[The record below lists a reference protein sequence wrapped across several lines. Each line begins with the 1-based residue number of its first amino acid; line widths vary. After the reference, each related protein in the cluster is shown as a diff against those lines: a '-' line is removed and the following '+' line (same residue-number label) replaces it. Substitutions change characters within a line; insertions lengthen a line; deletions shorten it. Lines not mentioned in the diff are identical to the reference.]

1 MRGSFSEKYKMEVGR
16 LENVFYLTNLEKFL
30 QDVSTFLEKVLSL
43 EERVIRNRRDYM
55 RDFGTAVEIKIS
67 DLVDSYGKSDSP
79 SLNDLIA
86 SQFDLLESA
95 LYGVVSKPAPVA
107 SFPERDRAR

>member
-43 EERVIRNRRDYM
+43 E
-55 RDFGTAVEIKIS
+55 
-67 DLVDSYGKSDSP
+67 
-79 SLNDLIA
+79 
-86 SQFDLLESA
+86 
-95 LYGVVSKPAPVA
+95 
-107 SFPERDRAR
+107 

>member
-55 RDFGTAVEIKIS
+55 RDFGTAVEIKIGY
-67 DLVDSYGKSDSP
+67 LVGSYAKGDSL
-79 SLNDLIA
+79 SLSDLIA
-86 SQFDLLESA
+86 SQFDLL
-95 LYGVVSKPAPVA
+95 
-107 SFPERDRAR
+107 